1 MISGSTAL
9 PMTFTPEQ
17 IESIEKLAGL
27 NYTFKQIAM
36 YLEVPFNDLLQEY
49 EDKESEFR
57 YHYDRGHLLAQA
69 DIDQNLIDSAKRGNV
84 TAIQQFE
91 KIRQSRH
98 FENTRDRIIYG
109 N

>member
-1 MISGSTAL
+1 
-9 PMTFTPEQ
+9 MTYTPGQ

-36 YLEVPFNDLLQEY
+36 YLDVSFKDLLQEY
-49 EDKESEFR
+49 EDKESAFR
-57 YHYDRGHLLAQA
+57 YHYDRGKLMSQA
-69 DIDQNLIDSAKRGNV
+69 EVDKGMLDSAKGGNI

-91 KIRQSRH
+91 KVRQSRH
-98 FENTRDRIIYG
+98 FENIRDQLIYG